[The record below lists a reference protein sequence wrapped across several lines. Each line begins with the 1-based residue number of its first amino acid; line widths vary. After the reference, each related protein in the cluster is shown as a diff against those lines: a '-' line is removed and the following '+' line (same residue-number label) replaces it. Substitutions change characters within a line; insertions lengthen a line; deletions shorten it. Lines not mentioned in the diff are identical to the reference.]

1 VAKLYYITD
10 RQSCPIPVLDNIK
23 RVIEAGVDFVQIRE
37 KDLCA
42 RELLSL
48 AKAASQLKR
57 GHGTRILINDRLDI
71 ALAADLDGVHLAQSS
86 ISTDWIYG
94 KLSKP
99 DFLIGV
105 STHSWQ
111 EAAAVQHAA
120 SFITFGPV
128 FFTPSK
134 AEFGSPLGLGQLK
147 QVCQRAEIPVFALG
161 GINLNNYAE
170 CLYNGA
176 SGVGAIRLFQDPD
189 IAIEKLVREV
199 REWPVRPGQGP

>member
-10 RQSCPIPVLDNIK
+10 RQSCPVPILDNIK

-57 GHGTRILINDRLDI
+57 GHGTRIFLSDRLDI
-71 ALAADLDGVHLAQSS
+71 ALAADLDGIHLGQSS
-86 ISTDWIYG
+86 ISADRIHG
-94 KLSKP
+94 KPSKP

-105 STHSWQ
+105 STHSW
-111 EAAAVQHAA
+111 EEVRTVQHAA
-120 SFITFGPV
+120 SFITFGPI

-134 AEFGSPLGLGQLK
+134 AKFGPPLGLEGLK
-147 QVCQRAEIPVFALG
+147 QVCQRAAIPVFALG
-161 GINLNNYAE
+161 GINPNNYSE
-170 CLYNGA
+170 CLRHGA
-176 SGVGAIRLFQDPD
+176 SGVGAIRLFQDPHV
-189 IAIEKLVREV
+189 AIEKVVTEV
-199 REWPVRPGQGP
+199 REWSVKAGQ